1 MGGVLLSGALVT
13 CRELVYHL
21 DETKREQV
29 VGMFELDRSS
39 STPLYQQLRD
49 QIKQRIFSGSLPAG
63 TRLPPERTLANTLG
77 VNRTT
82 VVNAY
87 RDLAAE
93 GLVEGRV
100 GHGTVVMPPPTP
112 PPDGPVRPMHWASM
126 SESEDPVVSDINA
139 VVRRSGSISFA
150 HGEMSPDLFP
160 APALGQLFTRAFA
173 SGKAPLGYGPVAGYL
188 PLREA
193 IAARMGGTAPG
204 EVLVLS
210 GSQLA
215 LYLISRVL
223 LQPGDTAVVEVPSY
237 INTLGIFESAG
248 VRIVP
253 APVDR
258 DGMQVDGLAEVFL
271 RYRPKLLF
279 TVPNFHNPLGVT
291 MSLARRRQLLTLA
304 ARHQVG
310 IVEDDPYG
318 ELQFAGD
325 PVPSLKSLDPGGYVI
340 YVSSFSKSVTPGLR
354 LAWLSAP
361 PAVVERIAAARGTL
375 DFRAALLNQWVMDAF
390 LREGQMD
397 DHLAQL
403 RPVLHR
409 RRDALVAALRHHM
422 PPGVTW
428 HVPNGGYHLWC
439 TLPRPLRA
447 RRLLSEA
454 AREGVAFIPGDY
466 YGPGDEARR
475 GIRLNFT
482 YPREPEIAEGV
493 RRLAAAVRRI
503 LKEEGSA
510 VDSRPELS
518 GPVV

>member
-1 MGGVLLSGALVT
+1 
-13 CRELVYHL
+13 
-21 DETKREQV
+21 
-29 VGMFELDRSS
+29 MFELDRSS

-49 QIKQRIFSGSLPAG
+49 QIRQRIFSGSLPAG

-87 RDLAAE
+87 RELAAE

-100 GHGTVVMPPPTP
+100 GHGTVVMAPPTP
-112 PPDGPVRPMHWASM
+112 PPEGPVRPMHWASV
-126 SESEDPVVSDINA
+126 SEAEDPVVADINA
-139 VVRRSGSISFA
+139 VVRRGGSISFA

-160 APALGQLFTRAFA
+160 TPMLGELFGRAF
-173 SGKAPLGYGPVAGYL
+173 SGGRAPLGYGPVAGYL

-193 IAARMGGTAPG
+193 IAGRTGVSPG
-204 EVLVLS
+204 EVLVMA

-223 LQPGDTAVVEVPSY
+223 LQPGDTVVVEVPSY
-237 INTLGIFESAG
+237 INTLGIFTSAG
-248 VRIVP
+248 VRVVP

-258 DGMQVDGLAEVFL
+258 DGLQVDGLGEVFL

-279 TVPNFHNPLGVT
+279 TVPTFQNPLGVT
-291 MSLARRRQLLTLA
+291 MSLERRRQLLQLA

-318 ELQFAGD
+318 ELRFAGD
-325 PVPSLKSLDPGGYVI
+325 PIPSLKALDPGGYVI

-354 LAWLSAP
+354 MAWMSAS
-361 PAVVERIAAARGTL
+361 PAVIERIAAARGTL
-375 DFRAALLNQWVMDAF
+375 DFRAALLNQWVMNEF
-390 LREGQMD
+390 LREGMLD
-397 DHLAQL
+397 RHLAEL
-403 RPVLHR
+403 RPKLLHR
-409 RRDALVAALRHHM
+409 RDMLVQALRHAM

-428 HVPNGGYHLWC
+428 HVPTGGYHLWC
-439 TLPRPLRA
+439 TLPPPLRA

-454 AREGVAFIPGDY
+454 AREGVTFIPGDY

-482 YPREPEIAEGV
+482 YPREGEMAEGV
-493 RRLAAAVRRI
+493 RRMATAVRRL
-503 LKEEGSA
+503 LKEEGA
-510 VDSRPELS
+510 GDESRLELS

>member
-1 MGGVLLSGALVT
+1 MAYNWMQACGVIGRSNG
-13 CRELVYHL
+13 RIKG
-21 DETKREQV
+21 DE
-29 VGMFELDRSS
+29 VGPVFELDRSS
-39 STPLYQQLRD
+39 SVPLYQQLRD
-49 QIKQRIFSGSLPAG
+49 QIRRRILLGSLPPG
-63 TRLPPERTLANTLG
+63 TKLPPERTLANMLG

-87 RDLAAE
+87 RELAAE

-100 GHGTVVMPPPTP
+100 GHGTVVLAPPTP
-112 PPDGPVRPMHWASM
+112 PPDGPVRPMHWASV
-126 SESEDPVVSDINA
+126 SEPEDPVVADINA
-139 VVRRSGSISFA
+139 IVRRPGAISFA
-150 HGEMSPDLFP
+150 HGEMSLELYPS
-160 APALGQLFTRAFA
+160 AALGALFARAFA
-173 SGKAPLGYGPVAGYL
+173 AGRPPLGYGPVAGYP

-193 IAARMGGTAPG
+193 IAGRMGLSPA
-204 EVLVLS
+204 EILVL
-210 GSQLA
+210 GGTQLA
-215 LYLISRVL
+215 LYLITRVL
-223 LQPGDTAVVEVPSY
+223 LQAGDTVVVEVPSY
-237 INTLGIFESAG
+237 INTLGIFRAAG
-248 VRIVP
+248 VRVVP
-253 APVDR
+253 APVDQN
-258 DGMQVDGLAEVFL
+258 GLQVDGLREVFL

-291 MSLARRRQLLTLA
+291 MSLERRRELLNLA

-318 ELQFAGD
+318 EMRFEGE
-325 PVPSLKSLDPGGYVI
+325 PIPSLKAMDPGGYVLYI
-340 YVSSFSKSVTPGLR
+340 GSFSKSVAPGLR
-354 LAWLSAP
+354 LAWLAAP

-390 LREGQMD
+390 IREGMMD
-397 DHLAQL
+397 QHLAAL

-409 RRDALVAALRHHM
+409 RRDALVQALRHHM
-422 PPGVTW
+422 PRGVTW
-428 HVPNGGYHLWC
+428 YTPSGGYHLWC

-493 RRLAAAVRRI
+493 KRLAAAVRRL
-503 LKEEGSA
+503 LKEETGEEEYRS
-510 VDSRPELS
+510 EWS

>member
-1 MGGVLLSGALVT
+1 MDV
-13 CRELVYHL
+13 
-21 DETKREQV
+21 
-29 VGMFELDRSS
+29 FELDRSS
-39 STPLYQQLRD
+39 STPLYQQLRE

-160 APALGQLFTRAFA
+160 ATALGQLFSRAF
-173 SGKAPLGYGPVAGYL
+173 STGKAPLGYGPVAGYL

-193 IAARMGGTAPG
+193 IAGRVGVTPG

-223 LQPGDTAVVEVPSY
+223 LQPGETVVVEVPSY

-248 VRIVP
+248 VRVVP
-253 APVDR
+253 VPVDR
-258 DGMQVDGLAEVFL
+258 DGMQVDGLAEIFL

-354 LAWLSAP
+354 LAWLAAP

-390 LREGQMD
+390 LREGLMD
-397 DHLAQL
+397 GHLQQL

-409 RRDALVAALRHHM
+409 RRDALVAALRQHM
-422 PPGVTW
+422 PAGVTW

-493 RRLAAAVRRI
+493 KRLAAAVRRI
-503 LKEEGSA
+503 LKEEGTA